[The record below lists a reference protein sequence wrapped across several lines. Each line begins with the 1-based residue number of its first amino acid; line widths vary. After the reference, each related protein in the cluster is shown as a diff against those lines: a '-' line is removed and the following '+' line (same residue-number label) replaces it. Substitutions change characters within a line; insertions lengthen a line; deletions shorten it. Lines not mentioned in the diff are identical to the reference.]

1 MGEIKFG
8 CLSLG
13 DEEEM
18 VIVVE
23 NKQSESVQDGD
34 ETYGQASVINL
45 LDILLQIHMGVAV
58 S

>member
-8 CLSLG
+8 WLSLG

-18 VIVVE
+18 VVVVE

-45 LDILLQIHMGVAV
+45 LDILLQIHMAVAV